1 MRPDHFGL
9 LVMSLI
15 LSITAGH
22 FLLGLLAKKRFTA
35 RFLVVTGVLTC
46 LLGGFPMVV
55 FSGELT
61 IVRTM
66 VPLMIFVIGFTL
78 SISQAMNMALA
89 SFPHAAGSASA
100 MLGFVHM
107 GLAGLL
113 NITTG
118 PLYGGT
124 ATPLGWIMLGMAGT
138 ALVIYAGL
146 VRERRFSRT

>member
-1 MRPDHFGL
+1 
-9 LVMSLI
+9 
-15 LSITAGH
+15 
-22 FLLGLLAKKRFTA
+22 
-35 RFLVVTGVLTC
+35 
-46 LLGGFPMVV
+46 MVV

-78 SISQAMNMALA
+78 SISPAMNMALA

-113 NITTG
+113 DITTG
-118 PLYGGT
+118 PLYDGT
-124 ATPLGWIMLGMAGT
+124 GTPLGWIMLGMAGMT
-138 ALVIYAGL
+138 LVIYVGL